1 MTTLKIAA
9 LTVGWFAMLFC
20 AVCLATSVALWQVA
34 GMFWYGLGLIVTGG
48 AFRLAVGWFL
58 RD

>member
-1 MTTLKIAA
+1 MKTLKIAA
-9 LTVGWFAMLFC
+9 LTVTWFAMLIC
-20 AVCLATSVALWQVA
+20 AVCLAIAFALWQVA

-58 RD
+58 EG